1 MELFVSPSITI
12 DDNHQIDDIQTVC
25 NFARV
30 MSTTVDFVDEKTE
43 LPCVFINE
51 KDEFKLII
59 NSHEM
64 NSFDNV
70 DQLISRLEVFLD

>member
-1 MELFVSPSITI
+1 MCIRDSYYIDHLKEL
-12 DDNHQIDDIQTVC
+12 
-25 NFARV
+25 
-30 MSTTVDFVDEKTE
+30 DFVDEKTE

-70 DQLISRLEVFLD
+70 DQLISRLKVFLD

>member
-1 MELFVSPSITI
+1 MGSEMCIRDS
-12 DDNHQIDDIQTVC
+12 
-25 NFARV
+25 
-30 MSTTVDFVDEKTE
+30 EKTE

-70 DQLISRLEVFLD
+70 DQLISRLKVFLD